1 MRQVIDKATG
11 AITEYTDE
19 QYVGIRDQ
27 MLVEWQAS
35 KEALEK
41 AKELEMQLRKQVVD
55 FAFDPNKQSG
65 TENVELGNGY
75 KLKAVKT
82 LRYGFIKNAENK
94 LDKAA
99 IDKALAKIEKDGA
112 VGELI
117 AERLVKWTPDL
128 SLSEYKLLNEKHKA
142 IIDSVIVT
150 TEGSPT
156 LEIVEPKNK

>member
-11 AITEYTDE
+11 VITEYTDADFE
-19 QYVGIRDQ
+19 KVRDQ
-27 MLVEWQAS
+27 LLVSWQEA

-41 AKELEMQLRKQVVD
+41 AKEAEMFLRKKVVD

-65 TENVELGNGY
+65 TENVDLGNGY
-75 KLKAVKT
+75 KLKAVKK
-82 LRYGFIKNAENK
+82 LNYGFIKNAENK

-128 SLSEYKLLNEKHKA
+128 SLSEYKLLSEKHKT

-150 TEGSPT
+150 SEGSPT

>member
-1 MRQVIDKATG
+1 MRQVIDKITG
-11 AITEYTDE
+11 AVTEYTDADFE
-19 QYVGIRDQ
+19 KVRDQ
-27 MLVEWQAS
+27 LLISWQEA
-35 KEALEK
+35 KEVLEK
-41 AKELEMQLRKQVVD
+41 AKEAEMFLRKRVVD

-128 SLSEYKLLNEKHKA
+128 SLSEYKLLSDKHKA

>member
-1 MRQVIDKATG
+1 MRQVIDKTTG
-11 AITEYTDE
+11 AITEYTDADFE
-19 QYVGIRDQ
+19 KVRDQ
-27 MLVEWQAS
+27 LLVHWREA

-41 AKELEMQLRKQVVD
+41 AKEAEMFLRKRVVD

-65 TENVELGNGY
+65 TENVDLGNGY
-75 KLKAVKT
+75 KLKAVKK
-82 LRYGFIKNAENK
+82 LNYGFIKNDENK

-128 SLSEYKLLNEKHKA
+128 SLSEYKLLSDKHKA